1 MVGTVAVVVPLLLVG
16 IYWGGVTVVLWAAA
30 AAAAAAV
37 QIQLLT
43 EKVVAIIAAV
53 PRTGRGD

>member
-1 MVGTVAVVVPLLLVG
+1 MVGTVAVVVPLLLVW
-16 IYWGGVTVVLWAAA
+16 IYWGGVTVVWW
-30 AAAAAAV
+30 AAAAAV